1 VQAVTEHHE
10 DDAMQG
16 EGHVPER
23 TCAGCRAIDARDELF
38 RLAVIE
44 DVEGVSLVPDL
55 LAKLGGRHV
64 SVHPRKECVDLAA
77 RRGGFS
83 RALRREIRVDS
94 TVLSVT
100 MLGQVTRRVEGLL
113 LAALRR
119 RALALGTDAVQVAL
133 RAGAAHL
140 ILVAKDAAGRRDDLL
155 EESRKRQVPA
165 LELSD
170 KAGLGRITGRATLGV
185 LAILDGQMARE
196 VSVCAR
202 WLAGLSEDG

>member
-10 DDAMQG
+10 DDAAES
-16 EGHVPER
+16 EGDMPER
-23 TCAGCRAIDARDELF
+23 TCAGCRAIEARDELF
-38 RLAVIE
+38 RLAIIE
-44 DVEGVSLVPDL
+44 GDDGVSLVPDL

-83 RALRREIRVDS
+83 RALRREMRVDS
-94 TVLSVT
+94 AVLCVT
-100 MLGQVTRRVEGLL
+100 MQGQVTRRVEGLL

-119 RALALGTDAVQVAL
+119 RVLALGTDAVQVAL
-133 RAGAAHL
+133 RAGAAQL

-170 KAGLGRITGRATLGV
+170 KAGLGRLTGRATLGV